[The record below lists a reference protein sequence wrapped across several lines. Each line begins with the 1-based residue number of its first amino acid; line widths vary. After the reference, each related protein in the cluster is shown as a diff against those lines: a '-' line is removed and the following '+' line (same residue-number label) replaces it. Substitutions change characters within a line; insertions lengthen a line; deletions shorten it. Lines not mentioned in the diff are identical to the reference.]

1 MLSLKRIL
9 NPLKKS
15 EKRLLEKEE
24 KLEIVSTFLKDE
36 KQQNL
41 FTFCS
46 NFSQFFHQIWICI
59 LHFAIPILICLDILC
74 ILILVHT
81 FSKLWCLMRTKQP
94 KKRWTWIRINYIFHF
109 QFSLIKLLK
118 LLQPNMHVVC
128 PEQYNNKKHMHWWT
142 NLWATQHLSVG
153 KEKNRSSIY

>member
-46 NFSQFFHQIWICI
+46 NFSQFFHQI
-59 LHFAIPILICLDILC
+59 
-74 ILILVHT
+74 
-81 FSKLWCLMRTKQP
+81 
-94 KKRWTWIRINYIFHF
+94 
-109 QFSLIKLLK
+109 
-118 LLQPNMHVVC
+118 
-128 PEQYNNKKHMHWWT
+128 
-142 NLWATQHLSVG
+142 
-153 KEKNRSSIY
+153 